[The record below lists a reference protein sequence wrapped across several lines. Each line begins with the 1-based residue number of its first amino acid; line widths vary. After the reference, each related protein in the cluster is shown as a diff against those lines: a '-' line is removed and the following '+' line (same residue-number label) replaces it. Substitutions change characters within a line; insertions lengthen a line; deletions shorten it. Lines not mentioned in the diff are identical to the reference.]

1 MSGEVFDELRRFGVV
16 TSSSDFSTEWLG
28 KQESYYRGLRNK
40 NRQPSMHVLVSCA
53 CRLQGTGD
61 SLLVYGDDQ
70 LRAKGRRLK
79 RLARR
84 CFAEITSSD
93 KIAQYAAV

>member
-1 MSGEVFDELRRFGVV
+1 MIDEVFDELRRIGVV
-16 TSSSDFSTEWLG
+16 TSSSEFSTDWLG

-53 CRLQGTGD
+53 CRLQRTSD

-70 LRAKGRRLK
+70 LRAKGRRMK

-84 CFAEITSSD
+84 CFAEITSSER
-93 KIAQYAAV
+93 ISQYAAV

>member
-1 MSGEVFDELRRFGVV
+1 MIDEVFDELRRFGVV

-93 KIAQYAAV
+93 KLAQYAAV

>member
-1 MSGEVFDELRRFGVV
+1 MIDEVFDELRRIGVV

-53 CRLQGTGD
+53 CRLQKTGD
-61 SLLVYGDDQ
+61 SLLIYGDNQ
-70 LRAKGRRLK
+70 LQARGRRLK

-93 KIAQYAAV
+93 EIAQYAVV

>member
-1 MSGEVFDELRRFGVV
+1 MIDFVYDELVRIGFVENR
-16 TSSSDFSTEWLG
+16 SQFSKEWLG

>member
-1 MSGEVFDELRRFGVV
+1 MIDEVFDELRRIGVV

-70 LRAKGRRLK
+70 LKAKGRRLK

>member
-1 MSGEVFDELRRFGVV
+1 MIDEVFDELRRIGVV

-93 KIAQYAAV
+93 KIARYAAV